1 MKLICCGSGSLG
13 NTYLLTDG
21 YETLVLDCGIRFLDV
36 KKALNFQ
43 VRGIVGA
50 VVSHVHGDHHAFAHE
65 YVNAGIRVWEPYKS
79 EILRHDM
86 RFGTFKVTCFP
97 LVHNVPC
104 RGFLIEHE
112 KLGKMVY
119 ITDTEYC
126 QYTFEGLST
135 ILVEANYDTTHL
147 NRKDA
152 KTKHVLTG
160 HQSLQTAMSFIEAN
174 KSDNLNHIIL
184 CHLSSSGNIDA
195 DEALEVVRE
204 IAPAGCTVDL
214 AERGVTVD
222 LGDAPF

>member
-1 MKLICCGSGSLG
+1 
-13 NTYLLTDG
+13 
-21 YETLVLDCGIRFLDV
+21 
-36 KKALNFQ
+36 
-43 VRGIVGA
+43 
-50 VVSHVHGDHHAFAHE
+50 
-65 YVNAGIRVWEPYKS
+65 
-79 EILRHDM
+79 M
-86 RFGTFKVTCFP
+86 RFGHFKVTCFP

-112 KLGKMVY
+112 ELGKMVY

-174 KSDNLNHIIL
+174 KSDYLNHIIL

-195 DEALEVVRE
+195 DEALEAVRE

-222 LGDAPF
+222 LGDTPF